1 VIQFPRRHIERGRES
16 VCFLIAEL
24 DERSDDRVA
33 PGSTGDGSL
42 DVGTLIGTAVAAQG
56 GHIFKTIGTR
66 WYAAFAAVGSA
77 VATALQLQRSLNA
90 RETGAAVALRAGIH
104 AGAAESVGD
113 DYVGATLNRA
123 ARLTSIAHG
132 EQVLV
137 SAAAARLLDPAE
149 TPAFATI
156 DRLGWYRLRDL
167 LEPEAVHQLCHPDL
181 RADFPPLRSL
191 DTAPHNLPLLNS
203 FCIGR
208 NDELQELGT
217 LLTENRH
224 QLITVLGPGGVGKTR
239 LVLQCGAENL
249 AWFADGVWFVDV
261 GVLSEG
267 GQIAEALCM
276 LLGFKFGGDRTAG
289 ELLPALLRH
298 KRLMIIFDNCAHLAG
313 QVGALATDLLRGCRD
328 IAILATSLAPIGVAG
343 ERCLMLAGHSLPP
356 AQPGTSLADA
366 LASPAVRLFLARA
379 RQAASDFKLTQDN
392 VGVVVAICRRLDG
405 MALAIELAAARLRD
419 LSLHELL
426 RSLEAVH
433 PVAPAQH
440 RSGHFSDSALHDVIE
455 GSYEL
460 LTPNERVA
468 FARLGVFGGCF
479 TLDAAVDTIG
489 MSPLRREEVPD
500 VMASLLD
507 KALLAKVPGWADEN
521 RYRLVDTVR
530 RHALDKL
537 ARDAGRHD
545 VMDRLCAWLIR
556 TYGEA
561 ERLWPAT
568 RADEW
573 LARYKC
579 DVDNLRAAL
588 AWAFGTADGAD
599 LLPHPALGSDAGS
612 GNTAAGLMLVSLTSE
627 LWRDLGMTAEQRH
640 WLALAQPRIGPATPD
655 RVAARIGLD
664 IAFAVGGGA
673 FGDRRNIDDAL
684 GALVRY
690 KTIGGQDDIALAAS
704 RVAVCLVNPQDTTA
718 ARPYVDLIEAAL
730 PTMGRTRRRA
740 WLLNVLAAL
749 VHFDGDHARAIT
761 LLDEAVAISRHY
773 RDQVNIQIAGL
784 NLGEFLFAQGDPQR
798 AAAEATAVAA
808 SCRETGNLLDLAFT
822 LSNLAAYAL
831 VLGDVPRARATL
843 AEAVPLVADINIEF
857 VLISCL
863 QSAGLLCAI
872 EGDMPN
878 ACRLAGHT
886 RQFYES
892 NALAREATEAAISA
906 ALTEA
911 LDQAQRSGSLS
922 PALRDQL
929 IAEGGKLGTKQAV
942 GIALQRLAAPG

>member
-1 VIQFPRRHIERGRES
+1 MSAVIQFPRRHAEKGKDSI
-16 VCFLIAEL
+16 CFLIAEL
-24 DERSDDRVA
+24 DESSDDRAA
-33 PGSTGDGSL
+33 PAPTEDVRAS
-42 DVGTLIGTAVAAQG
+42 VGTLIDAEVTAQG
-56 GHIFKTIGTR
+56 GRIFKAIETR
-66 WYAAFAAVGSA
+66 WYAAFSAVGSA
-77 VATALQLQRSLNA
+77 VATALHLQRGFNNI
-90 RETGAAVALRAGIH
+90 GAGASVTLRAGIH
-104 AGAAESVGD
+104 AGAAETVGD
-113 DYVGATLNRA
+113 QYVGATLNRA

-137 SAAAARLLDPAE
+137 SAAAVRLLDPAAI
-149 TPAFATI
+149 PAFATV

-191 DTAPHNLPLLNS
+191 DTTPHNLPLLNS

-224 QLITVLGPGGVGKTR
+224 RLIAVLGPGGIGKTR

-249 AWFADGVWFVDV
+249 AWFGDGVWFVDV

-328 IAILATSLAPIGVAG
+328 IAVLATSSAPIGTQG
-343 ERCLMLAGHSLPP
+343 ERCMSLAGHHLPP
-356 AQPGTSLADA
+356 HQPGIALAEA
-366 LASPAVRLFLARA
+366 LASPAIRLFLARA
-379 RQAASDFKLTQDN
+379 RQATPDFKLTENN
-392 VGVVVAICRRLDG
+392 VGIVVIICRRLDG
-405 MALAIELAAARLRD
+405 MALAIELAAARLHH
-419 LSLHELL
+419 LSLPELL
-426 RSLEAVH
+426 LSLD
-433 PVAPAQH
+433 APDAASHQRIDR
-440 RSGHFSDSALHDVIE
+440 RSGNALLDVIE
-455 GSYEL
+455 SSYDML
-460 LTPNERVA
+460 MPNERVA

-479 TLDAAVDTIG
+479 TLDAAIETIG
-489 MSPLRREEVPD
+489 MSPLRREDVPD
-500 VMASLLD
+500 LMSRLLEQ
-507 KALLAKVPGWADEN
+507 ALLVRVPGWADEN

-537 ARDAGRHD
+537 ARDAARQD

-556 TYGEA
+556 TYSEA
-561 ERLWPAT
+561 EHRWST
-568 RADEW
+568 SRADEW

-588 AWAFGTADGAD
+588 AWAFGTDTGVGA
-599 LLPHPALGSDAGS
+599 GAGT
-612 GNTAAGLMLVSLTSE
+612 GNIAAGLALVSLTSE
-627 LWRDLGMTAEQRH
+627 LWRDLGMTGEQRY

-655 RVAARIGLD
+655 RVAARIELD

-673 FGDRRNIDDAL
+673 FGDKRNIENAL
-684 GALVRY
+684 GALARY
-690 KTIGGQDDIALAAS
+690 RTIGSAEDIALAAS
-704 RVAVCLVNPQDTTA
+704 RVAVCVINPQDTTA

-730 PTMGRTRRRA
+730 PNMGRTRRRA
-740 WLLNVLAAL
+740 WVLNVLAAL

-761 LLDEAVAISRHY
+761 LLDEAVAIGRHY

-784 NLGEFLFAQGDPQR
+784 NLGEFLFAQGDSHR

-808 SCRETGNLLDLAFT
+808 SCRETGNLLDLAFI

-831 VLGDVPRARATL
+831 VLRDAPRARATL

-863 QSAGLLCAI
+863 QSVGLLCAI

-886 RQFYES
+886 EHFYDS

-911 LDQAQRSGSLS
+911 LDQAHRSRGLS
-922 PALRDQL
+922 PALRDHL
-929 IAEGGKLGTKQAV
+929 TAEGVKLGTKQAV
-942 GIALQRLAAPG
+942 EIALQRLAAPG